1 MRNTGI
7 IAKRELGAYF
17 NSVVAYIV
25 VILFLVSTGSLFWLS
40 YFQQL
45 NILSMRPY
53 FDLAPMFLAFFAPA
67 ITMGL
72 FSSERR
78 SGTLDLLMT
87 MPVSSFQIVAGKF
100 VASTVLL
107 SVVILMT
114 LPYAL
119 TLSLLGELDWGA
131 VLAGYIGLLL
141 LGSAYCA
148 IGVMTSSWTRD
159 QVVAVLLSFFIC
171 FFLYLIQQ
179 LVGQPSG
186 STARIVEYL
195 STSYHFQNLARGVI
209 DLRDIVYYL
218 SLIGVSLTVATVSI
232 GARK

>member
-1 MRNTGI
+1 
-7 IAKRELGAYF
+7 
-17 NSVVAYIV
+17 
-25 VILFLVSTGSLFWLS
+25 
-40 YFQQL
+40 
-45 NILSMRPY
+45 
-53 FDLAPMFLAFFAPA
+53 
-67 ITMGL
+67 
-72 FSSERR
+72 
-78 SGTLDLLMT
+78 
-87 MPVSSFQIVAGKF
+87 QIVAGKF

-119 TLSLLGELDWGA
+119 TLSLLGDLDWGA
-131 VLAGYIGLLL
+131 TVAGYIGLLL
-141 LGSAYCA
+141 LGSTYCA

-171 FFLYLIQQ
+171 FFLYLLQQ
-179 LVGQPSG
+179 LAGQPTG
-186 STARIVEYL
+186 ATARLLEYL

-209 DLRDIVYYL
+209 DIRDVVYYL